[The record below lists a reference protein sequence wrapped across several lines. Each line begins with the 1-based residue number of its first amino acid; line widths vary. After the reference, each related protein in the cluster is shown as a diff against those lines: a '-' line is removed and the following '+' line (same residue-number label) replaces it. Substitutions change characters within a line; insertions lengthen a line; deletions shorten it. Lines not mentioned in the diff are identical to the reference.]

1 MILPELKIGQ
11 ITSRLPI
18 IQGGMGVGISLSG
31 LASAV
36 ANEGG
41 IGVIASIMIGI
52 NEPNIASNG
61 SQANIDALKREIRNA
76 KRLTRGILGVNIMVA
91 STNFGGTVRATID
104 ENIDIIFVGAG
115 LPLNL
120 PGYLKKGDRTK
131 LVPIVSSGRAASILC
146 KKWLSKYQYLP
157 DAFVVEGPMAG
168 GHLGLKVEQLEHPD
182 FTLENLLEDVIEAVR
197 PFEQSEKK
205 QIPIIAAGGI
215 FNGQDIYRF
224 LRLGAA
230 GVQMGTR
237 FVATHEC
244 DADIAFKEMYVNA
257 QKEDLV
263 IIKSPVGLPGRAIR
277 NQFIDQF
284 NNGEKK
290 PLKCPYH
297 CIKTCDPE
305 KSPYCI
311 ALALERA
318 RRGKLKHGFAFAGQ
332 NAYRV
337 KEIVPVKE
345 LMNSLEAEFNLAA
358 LQGALP

>member
-1 MILPELKIGQ
+1 
-11 ITSRLPI
+11 
-18 IQGGMGVGISLSG
+18 
-31 LASAV
+31 
-36 ANEGG
+36 
-41 IGVIASIMIGI
+41 
-52 NEPNIASNG
+52 
-61 SQANIDALKREIRNA
+61 
-76 KRLTRGILGVNIMVA
+76 
-91 STNFGGTVRATID
+91 
-104 ENIDIIFVGAG
+104 
-115 LPLNL
+115 
-120 PGYLKKGDRTK
+120 
-131 LVPIVSSGRAASILC
+131 
-146 KKWLSKYQYLP
+146 
-157 DAFVVEGPMAG
+157 
-168 GHLGLKVEQLEHPD
+168 
-182 FTLENLLEDVIEAVR
+182 
-197 PFEQSEKK
+197 
-205 QIPIIAAGGI
+205 
-215 FNGQDIYRF
+215 
-224 LRLGAA
+224 
-230 GVQMGTR
+230 MGTR